1 MRLIV
6 NKHLN
11 HGENSEQLGTKSRL
25 STRKR
30 QASTKKYF
38 NQKMKMVYG
47 SSYIVYLVPIESI
60 ESGLKNLTWKA

>member
-11 HGENSEQLGTKSRL
+11 HGENSEQIGTKSRL

-47 SSYIVYLVPIESI
+47 NSYIVYLVTQLRA
-60 ESGLKNLTWKA
+60 LKVD